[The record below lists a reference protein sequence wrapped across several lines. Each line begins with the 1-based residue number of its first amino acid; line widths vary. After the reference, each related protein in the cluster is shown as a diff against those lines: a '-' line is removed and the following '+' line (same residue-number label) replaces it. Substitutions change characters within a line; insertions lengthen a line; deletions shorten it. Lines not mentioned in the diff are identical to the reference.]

1 VVSVIAISARY
12 RFPQYTRATFQA
24 AAGGIQAPAWNPAYP
39 IKDWFDP
46 GAVAG
51 VDSTY
56 QVMNGSDML
65 PALITLTIP
74 GAEALTVNLPGTPT
88 FSAYVVAPTLATKQ
102 TNFAR
107 MVFAANPVDPGT
119 LATLAQANTL
129 AAVAGATVVDPTGP
143 LNQFLIFSW
152 NGETRRPYV
161 LMPPGATGDPTVSG
175 QNVGQI
181 LASVNAAGV
190 AAPGHWDPAQLAL
203 HILAW
208 VPETAQSGLDVTARV
223 PEPMLLN
230 AGETLVAYQVGILFT
245 PVILAAGET
254 LPGAAAAGAQAGDG
268 FGAPDRTMLTAVY
281 DAIKAA
287 SAA

>member
-190 AAPGHWDPAQLAL
+190 AAPGHGARSGADAAQRWRDAGCVSGRHSVHAGDPRG
-203 HILAW
+203 W
-208 VPETAQSGLDVTARV
+208 RD
-223 PEPMLLN
+223 
-230 AGETLVAYQVGILFT
+230 
-245 PVILAAGET
+245 AAGRRCCRCAGGRRFRR
-254 LPGAAAAGAQAGDG
+254 PGPHDVDG
-268 FGAPDRTMLTAVY
+268 GVRRD
-281 DAIKAA
+281 
-287 SAA
+287 